1 MPSTVGRERRR
12 EWMGSGRRR
21 ILCALCV
28 LNLSCGSALQGRA
41 AEGAQGGGIGSSA
54 PTVEETGAAGD
65 TDPSD
70 SSPLS
75 TAPPVSQTGT
85 CLFGAFRVDLLVSE
99 APDGQYRLFPHY
111 DTFDQPSMTLRSALS
126 WSNAAKH
133 TTEEEVLRVASA
145 VGLQLDR
152 PLVESSLPVGIVAI
166 AWTSSG
172 WFIEGRDP
180 QSASQITAELEKAGL
195 SVTTNEPPTNY
206 ARRDGGGGSVGCALS

>member
-85 CLFGAFRVDLLVSE
+85 CLFGAFRDDLLVSE

-111 DTFDQPSMTLRSALS
+111 DTFDQPSMTPNCTERRRSNVATQALHLMNGSMGWNLARYMAGRIIDEAGTSREKQIDQIYLRAYSR
-126 WSNAAKH
+126 KP
-133 TTEEEVLRVASA
+133 TIEEIATGKS
-145 VGLQLDR
+145 
-152 PLVESSLPVGIVAI
+152 AI
-166 AWTSSG
+166 AVSTPRS
-172 WFIEGRDP
+172 
-180 QSASQITAELEKAGL
+180 TK
-195 SVTTNEPPTNY
+195 
-206 ARRDGGGGSVGCALS
+206 